1 MSLVPLVAKTQSNN
15 SNWSNIAIS
24 FHWMSIMHN
33 HSLPKE
39 HLATWNRTERTR
51 KAARELNIFCFGLAP
66 SNPLFDLTYVCDL
79 DLMQRMA
86 IDYSWAMI
94 SDKSTKFSGDLQKNF
109 LAILNIYK
117 AALHFEG
124 GQTQFYIGWREV
136 TIYYMAR
143 QLRGAVTRINQSEC
157 LITGFQYIY

>member
-51 KAARELNIFCFGLAP
+51 KAARELNIFCFGLAFQP
-66 SNPLFDLTYVCDL
+66 ALRSDICLWPRLDAANGYWLFL
-79 DLMQRMA
+79 
-86 IDYSWAMI
+86 
-94 SDKSTKFSGDLQKNF
+94 GDDFRQINEIFRRFAKNF